1 MTFILQ
7 EDNLR
12 DQRLYWGGPS
22 QRTVNDHIKELK
34 SMTILTLRNDIE
46 IRPKNRYV
54 AFLMWFL

>member
-12 DQRLYWGGPS
+12 DQRLYWEGGPS
-22 QRTVNDHIKELK
+22 QRTVNDLIKELK

-46 IRPKNRYV
+46 IRPKDRYV
-54 AFLMWFL
+54 AFLM